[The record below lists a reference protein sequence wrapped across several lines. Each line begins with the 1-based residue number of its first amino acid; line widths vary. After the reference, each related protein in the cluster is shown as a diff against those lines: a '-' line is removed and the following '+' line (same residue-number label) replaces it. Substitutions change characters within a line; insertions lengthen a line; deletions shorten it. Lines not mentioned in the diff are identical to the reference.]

1 MSKETFTCHGV
12 EWFAGDK
19 CSTCEQEAVDTAIDA
34 LAERIEIQITA
45 LKVLRERIAELD
57 KKLQVVDKMA
67 RELMS
72 DD

>member
-19 CSTCEQEAVDTAIDA
+19 CSTCEEQEVDTAIDA
-34 LAERIEIQITA
+34 LAERIEIHINTLQ
-45 LKVLRERIAELD
+45 VLRERIVELD
-57 KKLQVVDKMA
+57 KKLQDVEKMA
-67 RELMS
+67 KELMS